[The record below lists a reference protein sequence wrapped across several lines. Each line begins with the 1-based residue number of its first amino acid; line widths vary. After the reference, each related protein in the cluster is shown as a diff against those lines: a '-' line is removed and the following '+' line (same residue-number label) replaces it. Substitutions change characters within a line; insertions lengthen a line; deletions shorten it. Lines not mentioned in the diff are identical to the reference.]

1 MTDED
6 RKALA
11 GAILATINI
20 DMSQDKVESL
30 LGETFESTSMAKTIN
45 LKKDVELF
53 IAANLG
59 LMF

>member
-59 LMF
+59 VMF

>member
-53 IAANLG
+53 IAAETWA
-59 LMF
+59 